1 MDALKRGNRE
11 INQRNIFQRRK
22 KESNKPQNANKMTD
36 EELKQRLDDWEKH
49 EEEKDKRY
57 HAITLFEDL

>member
-1 MDALKRGNRE
+1 
-11 INQRNIFQRRK
+11 
-22 KESNKPQNANKMTD
+22 MTD
-36 EELKQRLDDWEKH
+36 EELKQRLDDWERH